1 MASRCKLTYTAQEQ
15 PGDFES
21 RAVGKKSGKPQ
32 MMDRFGMEIAPLD
45 SEIAKQLGVQASE
58 GVVITSVASGSP
70 ADEAGLE
77 PGMVIAEVNRA
88 KVSSPDDF
96 RKSSRRQR

>member
-1 MASRCKLTYTAQEQ
+1 
-15 PGDFES
+15 
-21 RAVGKKSGKPQ
+21 
-32 MMDRFGMEIAPLD
+32 MEIAPLD

-58 GVVITSVASGSP
+58 GVVTTSVASGSP

-96 RKSSRRQR
+96 AKALADSGDDSGKSVLLLVRTDRGSRFVVLKTG